1 MLDAMGYYS
10 VVKKDEIVK
19 FSGTQMNEP
28 INKYI
33 ECGNLI
39 QKTSIEY
46 SLSSAV
52 LVPVPQMGECLE

>member
-1 MLDAMGYYS
+1 MLYAMGYYS
-10 VVKKDEIVK
+10 VVKKDEVVK

-39 QKTSIEY
+39 QKTSTEY

-52 LVPVPQMGECLE
+52 LVPVPQMGERLA